1 MRIALALAVPL
12 AAALLQGAIGPL
24 AVVGG
29 AFPNMPILVA
39 ASWSVATGARE
50 ALWWAFIA
58 GLATDLLSGGPL
70 GAFTVASL
78 PGVLLVGMGE
88 RPPARPIPVAT
99 GAIAVGVAALLTQLL
114 YVGILSFLGQPLPDA
129 PLLAAQTVGV
139 GIYTGALASLVY
151 PLARV
156 GRRLTEEESPF
167 S

>member
-1 MRIALALAVPL
+1 MRIALAIAVPL
-12 AAALLQGAIGPL
+12 AAALLQGAVGPL

-39 ASWSVATGARE
+39 ASWSVAAGARE
-50 ALWWAFIA
+50 GLWWAFIA

-78 PGVLLVGMGE
+78 PGVLLVGLGE
-88 RPPARPIPVAT
+88 RSPAKPVPLLT
-99 GAIAVGVAALLTQLL
+99 GVLAVGVAALITQLL

-129 PLLAAQTVGV
+129 PALAAQTVGV
-139 GIYTGALASLVY
+139 GIYTGALASAVY

-156 GRRLTEEESPF
+156 GRRLTEQESPF
-167 S
+167 

>member
-1 MRIALALAVPL
+1 MRIALAIAVPVV
-12 AAALLQGAIGPL
+12 AALLQAALGPL

-50 ALWWAFIA
+50 GLWWAFIA
-58 GLATDLLSGGPL
+58 GLTTDLLSGGPL

-88 RPPARPIPVAT
+88 RSLAKPIPLVT
-99 GAIAVGVAALLTQLL
+99 GIVAVGLAALLTQLI
-114 YVGILSFLGQPLPDA
+114 YVGILAFLGQPLPDA
-129 PLLAAQTVGV
+129 AALATQTVGV
-139 GIYTGALASLVY
+139 GIYTGALASVVY

-156 GRRLTEEESPF
+156 GRRLTEQESPF
-167 S
+167 

>member
-39 ASWSVATGARE
+39 ASWSVAAGARE
-50 ALWWAFIA
+50 GLWWAFIA

-78 PGVLLVGMGE
+78 PGVLLVGLGE
-88 RPPARPIPVAT
+88 RSPARPVPLIT
-99 GAIAVGVAALLTQLL
+99 GVLAVGVATLLTQLI
-114 YVGILSFLGQPLPDA
+114 YVGILAFLGQPLPGA
-129 PLLAAQTVGV
+129 AALAAQTVGV
-139 GIYTGALASLVY
+139 GIYTGALASAVY

-156 GRRLTEEESPF
+156 GRRLTEQESPF
-167 S
+167 